1 MSINLGD
8 IVEVIDDSLK
18 GKVIQIKN
26 NFVVIETNDGF
37 EIEAGLNEVIK
48 IEKNNEI
55 KVNNIDVFNAMSDK
69 KINERK
75 RKISVKR
82 EKTIPPME
90 VDLHIGQLT
99 NSNKGMTNYEML
111 TLQLETAK
119 RKLDFAINKR
129 IQKVVFIH
137 GVGEGVLK
145 IELEYLFGRYN
156 NISYYDAD
164 YAKYGLGAT
173 EVYIHQSSSSG

>member
-1 MSINLGD
+1 MNIIVGD
-8 IVEVIDDSLK
+8 IVETIDDSLT
-18 GKVIQIKN
+18 GKVIRIKHN
-26 NFVVIETNDGF
+26 ILIIETNDGF

-111 TLQLETAK
+111 TLQIETAK
-119 RKLDFAINKR
+119 R
-129 IQKVVFIH
+129 
-137 GVGEGVLK
+137 
-145 IELEYLFGRYN
+145 
-156 NISYYDAD
+156 
-164 YAKYGLGAT
+164 
-173 EVYIHQSSSSG
+173 